1 MLNDTEENLCFIK
14 LVSGEELIS
23 MTSMIEDEDDDLT
36 LVILNH
42 PLEISIIQQKSTGT
56 PKGIKFDHW
65 LKFSDEFVFT
75 LNFDKIITI
84 NKVKNGNLQYMYKKF
99 VSKYGCK
106 DLIHGESAESNE
118 RKINK
123 DIGMIGTVE
132 ETRTKLERIF
142 KSKSVSSI

>member
-1 MLNDTEENLCFIK
+1 MLENMEEHLCFVK
-14 LVSGEELIS
+14 LVSGEELIA
-23 MTSMIEDEDDDLT
+23 MTRKIEEDDIT

-42 PLEISIIQQKSTGT
+42 PLVISVIQQKQSDM

-84 NKVKNGNLQYMYKKF
+84 SKVKNTNLSYMYKKF
-99 VSKYGCK
+99 ISKYGSE
-106 DLIHGESAESNE
+106 DLIRHDETSNE
-118 RKINK
+118 IKVNK
-123 DIGMIGTVE
+123 TIGMIGTVDDAR
-132 ETRTKLERIF
+132 ETLEHIF

>member
-1 MLNDTEENLCFIK
+1 MLEDTEENLCFIK
-14 LVSGEELIS
+14 LVSGEELIA
-23 MTSMIEDEDDDLT
+23 MTSKIEEDDLT

-42 PLEISIIQQKSTGT
+42 PLEISVVQQKGSDI

-84 NKVKNGNLQYMYKKF
+84 SKVKNTNLKYLYKKF
-99 VSKYGCK
+99 VSKFGCK
-106 DLIHGESAESNE
+106 DLIHGEPEVSNE
-118 RKINK
+118 RKVNK
-123 DIGMIGTVE
+123 NIGMIGTVE
-132 ETRTKLERIF
+132 ETRKKLENIF

>member
-1 MLNDTEENLCFIK
+1 MLEDTEENLCFIK
-14 LVSGEELIS
+14 LVSGEELIA
-23 MTSMIEDEDDDLT
+23 MTSKIEEDDLT

-42 PLEISIIQQKSTGT
+42 PLEISVIHQKQTDI

-84 NKVKNGNLQYMYKKF
+84 SKVKNTNLTYMYKKF
-99 VSKYGCK
+99 VSKFGCK
-106 DLIHGESAESNE
+106 DLIHGESEISNE
-118 RKINK
+118 KKVNK
-123 DIGMIGTVE
+123 NIGMIGTVE
-132 ETRTKLERIF
+132 ETRKKLENIF

>member
-84 NKVKNGNLQYMYKKF
+84 NKVKNGNLQHMYKKF
-99 VSKYGCK
+99 ISKYGCK
-106 DLIHGESAESNE
+106 DLIHGIPTKSNE

-123 DIGMIGTVE
+123 GIGMIGTVE

>member
-1 MLNDTEENLCFIK
+1 MLEDTEENLCFIK
-14 LVSGEELIS
+14 LVSGEELIA
-23 MTSMIEDEDDDLT
+23 MTSKIEEDDLT

-42 PLEISIIQQKSTGT
+42 PLEISVIQQKGSNV

-84 NKVKNGNLQYMYKKF
+84 SKVKNTNLTYMYKKF
-99 VSKYGCK
+99 VSKFGCK
-106 DLIHGESAESNE
+106 DLIHGTSESSNE
-118 RKINK
+118 RKMNK
-123 DIGMIGTVE
+123 NIGMIGTVE
-132 ETRTKLERIF
+132 ETRKKLENIF

>member
-1 MLNDTEENLCFIK
+1 MLEDTEENLCFIK
-14 LVSGEELIS
+14 LVSGEELIA
-23 MTSMIEDEDDDLT
+23 MTSKIEEDDLT

-42 PLEISIIQQKSTGT
+42 PLEISVVQQKGSDI

-84 NKVKNGNLQYMYKKF
+84 SKVKNTNLAYMYKKF
-99 VSKYGCK
+99 VSKFGCK
-106 DLIHGESAESNE
+106 DLIHGTPESSNE
-118 RKINK
+118 RKMNK
-123 DIGMIGTVE
+123 NIGMIGTVE
-132 ETRTKLERIF
+132 ETRKKLENIF

>member
-1 MLNDTEENLCFIK
+1 MLEDIEENLCFVK
-14 LVSGEELIS
+14 LVSGEELIA
-23 MTSMIEDEDDDLT
+23 MTSKIEDGDLT

-42 PLEISIIQQKSTGT
+42 PLEISVIQQKQSDI

-84 NKVKNGNLQYMYKKF
+84 SKVKNTNLTYMYKKF
-99 VSKYGCK
+99 VSKFGCK
-106 DLIHGESAESNE
+106 DLIHGEQETSNE
-118 RKINK
+118 RKVNK
-123 DIGMIGTVE
+123 NIGMIGTVE
-132 ETRTKLERIF
+132 ETRKKLEYIF

>member
-1 MLNDTEENLCFIK
+1 MLEDTEENLCFIK
-14 LVSGEELIS
+14 LVSGEELIA
-23 MTSMIEDEDDDLT
+23 MTSKIEEDDLT

-42 PLEISIIQQKSTGT
+42 PLEISVVQQKGSDI

-84 NKVKNGNLQYMYKKF
+84 SKVKNTNLTYLYKKF
-99 VSKYGCK
+99 VSKFGCK
-106 DLIHGESAESNE
+106 DLIHGEPEVSNE
-118 RKINK
+118 RKVNK
-123 DIGMIGTVE
+123 NIGMIGTVE
-132 ETRTKLERIF
+132 ETRKKLENIF

>member
-1 MLNDTEENLCFIK
+1 MLEDIEENLCFVK
-14 LVSGEELIS
+14 LVSGEELIA
-23 MTSMIEDEDDDLT
+23 MTSKIEEDDLT

-42 PLEISIIQQKSTGT
+42 PLEISIIQQKQSDI

-84 NKVKNGNLQYMYKKF
+84 SKVKNTNLAYMYKKF
-99 VSKYGCK
+99 VSKFGCK
-106 DLIHGESAESNE
+106 DLIHGTPESSNE
-118 RKINK
+118 RKMNK
-123 DIGMIGTVE
+123 NIGMIGTVE
-132 ETRTKLERIF
+132 ETRKKLENIF